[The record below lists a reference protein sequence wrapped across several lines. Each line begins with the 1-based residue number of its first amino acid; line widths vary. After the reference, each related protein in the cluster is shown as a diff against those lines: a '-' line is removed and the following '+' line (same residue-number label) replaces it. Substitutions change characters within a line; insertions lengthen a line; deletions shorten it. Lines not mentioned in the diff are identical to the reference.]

1 MSHTAAQD
9 RFLALLDQHR
19 KIVHKVAS
27 SYGRGA
33 TDRDDLAQEI
43 ITQLWRS
50 FPRYDE
56 RFRFSTWMYRI
67 ALNVAIS
74 AYRSD
79 RVRTRHHVEAD
90 DAVLQVAAP
99 ADAPDERLRELH
111 ALIQGLNEMDRAL
124 AILYLDGHRHD
135 EIGEVLG
142 ISESNVGTRLNR
154 IKTRLRAGAA
164 RTA

>member
-1 MSHTAAQD
+1 MSHTAAQE

-27 SYGRGA
+27 SYGRTA
-33 TDRDDLAQEI
+33 ADRDDLAQEI
-43 ITQLWRS
+43 ITQLWRA

-79 RVRTRHHVEAD
+79 AVRARHLVPAD
-90 DAVLQVAAP
+90 DAMLQVAAE
-99 ADAPDERLRELH
+99 APDERLRELY
-111 ALIQGLNEMDRAL
+111 ARIQTLNEMDRAL
-124 AILYLDGHRHD
+124 VILYLDGHRHD
-135 EIGEVLG
+135 EIAEVLG

-154 IKTRLRAGAA
+154 IKSRLRAGAA
-164 RTA
+164 QTA